1 MECAANA
8 PASTVSTAQSSP
20 SVLDFSSGKASW
32 LSSATTDC
40 TIFRQQQ
47 QSELGAGPIFNQAVA
62 NTLVAVES
70 PLYGGSCGLVDML
83 ESV

>member
-8 PASTVSTAQSSP
+8 PTSTLSTAQSSP
-20 SVLDFSSGKASW
+20 SVLDFSSSKASW

-47 QSELGAGPIFNQAVA
+47 SELGAGPIFNHAVA
-62 NTLVAVES
+62 NTLAAAES